1 MGHSRGLAD
10 ARDTSVVAPIADI
23 GAAIDFRREV
33 PQADI
38 RQWPDLLE
46 TLPDEAV
53 NFNRA
58 HDCDGRRL

>member
-1 MGHSRGLAD
+1 MSALPLKADMCGALAN
-10 ARDTSVVAPIADI
+10 VCFGPK
-23 GAAIDFRREV
+23 
-33 PQADI
+33 ADI

-58 HDCDGRRL
+58 HDCDRRRL